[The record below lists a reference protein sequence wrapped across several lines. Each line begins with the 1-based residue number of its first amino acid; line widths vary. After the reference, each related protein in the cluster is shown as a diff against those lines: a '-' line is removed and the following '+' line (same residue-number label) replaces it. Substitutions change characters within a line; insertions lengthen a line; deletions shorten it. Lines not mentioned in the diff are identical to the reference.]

1 MEVITSFNEVLKE
14 GWDIFDSTGSVD
26 GNLQLQKVDED
37 RVFEDDKE
45 ALKHVIN
52 KADQGSE
59 PHKEALRRLVE
70 HNPKEFLI
78 LCRK

>member
-1 MEVITSFNEVLKE
+1 MQTITSFNEVLKE
-14 GWDIFDSTGSVD
+14 GWDLFDSTGSVD
-26 GNLQLQKVDED
+26 GNLQLQKVDDD

-52 KADQGSE
+52 KAGEGSQ

-70 HNPKEFLI
+70 YNPKEFLI
-78 LCRK
+78 LSKK